1 MSQFKV
7 NNKITIEGKMTI
19 EQANVDNVLK
29 VSGVF
34 ASETYID
41 DIKQLECNRYI
52 VTNVNVYAEVFGSED
67 PEIAYHFTAGS
78 LKLKK

>member
-7 NNKITIEGKMTI
+7 NNKIIVEGKMTV
-19 EQANVDNVLK
+19 EQAAVDSVLK

-41 DIKQLECNRYI
+41 DIKQLECERYI
-52 VTNVNVYAEVFGSED
+52 VTGVNVYAEVFGSEE
-67 PEIAYHFTAGS
+67 PEIAYHFIAS
-78 LKLKK
+78 ALKLKK